1 MRYFVSKIIF
11 APKFRTDGNHVDEML
26 GFLFFYCF
34 QVTRYSPTRPVPAK
48 KSVNRGVYPKGGCQR
63 VETGGSVEGGL
74 PDPCQ
79 KLSSS
84 SSPHKTAISSFPRS
98 VSYKRTLDDWGNFV
112 KDQCILKFW
121 APIMDPVSYVVSQFS
136 LGRAKSG

>member
-11 APKFRTDGNHVDEML
+11 APKFRTDGNHDDEML
-26 GFLFFYCF
+26 GFLFFTVF
-34 QVTRYSPTRPVPAK
+34 RL
-48 KSVNRGVYPKGGCQR
+48 RGTAQPGQCQEIGKPDGFIQKRGCQS